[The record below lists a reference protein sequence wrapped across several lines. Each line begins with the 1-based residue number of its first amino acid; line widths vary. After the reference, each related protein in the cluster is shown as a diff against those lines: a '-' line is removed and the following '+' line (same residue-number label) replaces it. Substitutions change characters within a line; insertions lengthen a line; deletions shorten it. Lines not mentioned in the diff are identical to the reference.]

1 MWSQIRLLL
10 EEQSDLGPHC
20 LLQRHFKRTSR
31 PHTADNS
38 PEELNIKLL
47 FRPSPDGLTFQLS
60 FAAPIGDYL
69 KKNITA
75 IIETQAPHER
85 IGNYELLD
93 VGDLR
98 IIWNERGLVVSVTN
112 YTGEASPTVYP
123 SSPIDITSTIHGSVV
138 YCK

>member
-1 MWSQIRLLL
+1 MPFATILI
-10 EEQSDLGPHC
+10 HI
-20 LLQRHFKRTSR
+20 
-31 PHTADNS
+31 
-38 PEELNIKLL
+38 IKLFY
-47 FRPSPDGLTFQLS
+47 FRPSPDGLTFLLS

-98 IIWNERGLVVSVTN
+98 IIWNERDLKISVTN
-112 YTGEASPTVYP
+112 YTGEATPSIYP
-123 SSPIDITSTIHGSVV
+123 SSPTDIQSTVHGSIV
-138 YCK
+138 YCKFIL